1 MTRFFKVLGIA
12 FFCVFFLFCM
22 GLGLPLLSLLFGWV
36 IFPIRTLPQMTFEP
50 AAFAVAFAALAVLLV
65 VAHRLGRWFYAHAQ
79 AAAQTSTS
87 PPWRFRW
94 TASIVVMILSVFA
107 VGIGLIVVIHE
118 TGWLLTSKEPIITS
132 SVRGAVRRIASNNN
146 LKQHGLAFHNYAQE
160 YHEFPPGGVMNSA
173 GELQD
178 SWETMLLP
186 YLESQDLYKRINR
199 NLAWDHPE
207 NAEAFKTEIRDF
219 QNPGVRGDH
228 RVNAQGYG
236 LSHYSVNS
244 HVLGL
249 NRGARFQDIRDGLT
263 HTILGG
269 EINDQFPPWGLPLNW
284 RDPARGI
291 NQKPDGFGSPFHNG
305 ANFSFLDGSV
315 RFLSNSIDPKVL
327 QAISTPAG
335 GEKEAEQADY

>member
-1 MTRFFKVLGIA
+1 MKRFFQVLGIA
-12 FFCVFFLFCM
+12 IFCVFFLFCM
-22 GLGLPLLSLLFGWV
+22 GLGLPLLSLLFGW
-36 IFPIRTLPQMTFEP
+36 ILFPIKTLPQMTFEP

-79 AAAQTSTS
+79 TAATA
-87 PPWRFRW
+87 PRPWRFRW
-94 TASIVVMILSVFA
+94 TASIVVMILSVMA
-107 VGIGLIVVIHE
+107 VGIGLIVVIHQA
-118 TGWLLTSKEPIITS
+118 GWLLTSKEPIITS
-132 SVRGAVRRIASNNN
+132 GGEVVRRISSSNN
-146 LKQHGLAFHNYAQE
+146 LKYQGLAFHNYAQK
-160 YHEFPPGGVMNSA
+160 YREFPPGGVMNSA
-173 GELQD
+173 GQLQD

-186 YLESQDLYKRINR
+186 YVESQDLYNRINR

-207 NAEAFKTEIRDF
+207 NAEAFKTEVRDF

-228 RVNAQGYG
+228 RVDAQGYG

-249 NRGARFQDIRDGLT
+249 NRAVRFQDVRDGLS
-263 HTILGG
+263 HTIFGG

-305 ANFSFLDGSV
+305 ANFLIMDGSV

-327 QAISTPAG
+327 QALSTPAG
-335 GEKEAEQADY
+335 GEIGADLED